1 MRRIPTK
8 IVSIAAAAA
17 ILVTPT
23 MAAASTVQASAP
35 APNAW
40 VTFSQLNPA
49 GATALAG
56 SSAAAAQPGI
66 ALTGSAA
73 AVQATDDSGYHNGIP
88 LPVIA
93 VWLAV
98 IGAAVYIALI
108 EKHHHHGVFLTS
120 PD

>member
-1 MRRIPTK
+1 MRSIPTK
-8 IVSIAAAAA
+8 IAAIAAAAA
-17 ILVTPT
+17 IMVTPT
-23 MAAASTVQASAP
+23 VAAASTVQSAP
-35 APNAW
+35 ASNAW

-56 SSAAAAQPGI
+56 SSLAAAQPSV
-66 ALTGSAA
+66 ALAGSAA
-73 AVQATDDSGYHNGIP
+73 AVQATDDTGGYHGGIP

-108 EKHHHHGVFLTS
+108 EKHRHHGVFLTS

>member
-1 MRRIPTK
+1 MRRVRMK
-8 IVSIAAAAA
+8 IASIAAAAA
-17 ILVTPT
+17 IMVTPT
-23 MAAASTVQASAP
+23 MAAASTVQSAP
-35 APNAW
+35 ASNAW

-56 SSAAAAQPGI
+56 SGVAAAQPGV

-73 AVQATDDSGYHNGIP
+73 SVQATDDGGYHNGIP

-98 IGAAVYIALI
+98 LGGAIYIALI
-108 EKHHHHGVFLTS
+108 EKHHHHRVFLTS

>member
-1 MRRIPTK
+1 MRRIPRK
-8 IVSIAAAAA
+8 IASIAAAAA

-23 MAAASTVQASAP
+23 MAAASTVSSAP
-35 APNAW
+35 APSAW
-40 VTFSQLNPA
+40 TTFSQLNPA

-56 SSAAAAQPGI
+56 SSVAAQPGV

-73 AVQATDDSGYHNGIP
+73 AVQATDDGGYHNGIP

-98 IGAAVYIALI
+98 IGAAIYIALI
-108 EKHHHHGVFLTS
+108 EKHHGHITILPNS
-120 PD
+120 PA

>member
-8 IVSIAAAAA
+8 IASIAAAAA
-17 ILVTPT
+17 VLVTPT

-56 SSAAAAQPGI
+56 SSAATQPGI

-73 AVQATDDSGYHNGIP
+73 AVQATDDGGYHNGIP